1 MIIHSK
7 LFFSETRN
15 NFNFYLLKKYS
26 KMKKCDSHEKN

>member
-15 NFNFYLLKKYS
+15 NFNFYLKKYS